1 MTSATPVAPATQ
13 RWVLVIAALASIM
26 TALDTLVVA
35 TALPTIHRNL
45 HAAMTTLEWTVNA
58 YNLSF
63 ATLLMTAAALG
74 DRFGRTRVFALG
86 LGIFVVA
93 SGACGLARS
102 AEVLIVARA
111 IQGAGAAMILSLA
124 VAIVAAA
131 FPAERRGGAMG
142 SVQGATGLATACG
155 PLVGGAI
162 TQGLTWEW
170 IFWTNIPIGLIAI
183 PLALTR
189 IPETYGPGTKLDPPG
204 PALITGGSFGIVWA
218 LVRGNPAGWT
228 SPEVLLSAAGGLAL
242 LLAFARWEARTSDP
256 MLPIRLFTA
265 RGFAIGNTAIFL
277 TFAALFTAVFFYPQ
291 LLQTALHYT
300 PLETGVRLLPWT
312 LALLCCA
319 PLAGTL
325 TDRLGERPII
335 VTGLTLMAVGMFWTA
350 TAARPGISYGPLIFP
365 LIVTGVGT
373 AVTVPA
379 AQTAAVNAVIPAA
392 VGRAAG
398 ANSTMRELGG
408 VFGIALTVAVFTATN
423 PRNTTAAFLPAFH
436 DAITTAAALALLG
449 ALIALLLPAGQ
460 RAPLI
465 YSGDPTAGKVR

>member
-1 MTSATPVAPATQ
+1 MTSATSVAPATQ
-13 RWVLVIAALASIM
+13 RWVLVLAALASIM

-35 TALPTIHRNL
+35 TALPTIHRDL
-45 HAAMTTLEWTVNA
+45 HAGVTTLEWTVNA

-74 DRFGRTRVFALG
+74 DRFGRTRMFAVG
-86 LGIFVVA
+86 LGIFVFA
-93 SGACGLARS
+93 SGACGLDRS
-102 AEVLIVARA
+102 AETLIVARA

-131 FPAERRGGAMG
+131 FPAGRRGGAMG

-170 IFWTNIPIGLIAI
+170 IFWINVPIGLIAI
-183 PLALTR
+183 PLSLSR
-189 IPETYGPGTKLDPPG
+189 IPETYGPDTKLDLPG

-218 LVRGNPAGWT
+218 LVRGNPIGWT
-228 SPEVLLSAAGGLAL
+228 SPEVLLSAAAGLAL
-242 LLAFARWEARTSDP
+242 CFAFARWEARTPHP

-265 RGFAIGNTAIFL
+265 RGFTIGNTAIFL

-291 LLQTALHYT
+291 LLQAALHYT
-300 PLETGVRLLPWT
+300 PLETGIRLLPWT
-312 LALLCCA
+312 LALLFCA

-325 TDRLGERPII
+325 ADRLGERPII
-335 VTGLTLMAVGMFWTA
+335 VTGLALMAVGMFWTA
-350 TAARPGISYGPLIFP
+350 ATARPGISYAPLIFP
-365 LIVTGVGT
+365 LIVAGIGT
-373 AVTVPA
+373 AMTVPA
-379 AQTAAVNAVIPAA
+379 AQTAAVNAVTPAA
-392 VGRAAG
+392 MGKAAG

-408 VFGIALTVAVFTATN
+408 VFGIALTVAVFTAAN
-423 PRNTTAAFLPAFH
+423 PRNTTADFLPGFH

-449 ALIALLLPAGQ
+449 ALISLPLP
-460 RAPLI
+460 R
-465 YSGDPTAGKVR
+465 R